1 MDTGSQLRRNLRVK
15 TSPPSSPVCTPVIK
29 YEPAPSIDDNED
41 ELSGV
46 ASLGIGSQSGTI
58 SVGITGDSTAILPVE
73 GADDE
78 QPCDLRLSSFRM
90 NLVSMAL
97 QQAAAAVI
105 SGGSVTSPSGI
116 QQAALQTMAAA
127 PPTHLP
133 SLINFPHP
141 HTPHTHAQLPSQA
154 SAQPRSITPT
164 RRYSTSTSTATSG
177 GPAAGVG
184 PEVVPSNRVA
194 SPLGGAISVGPL
206 TAASNSSA
214 TSGPST
220 SAAAAAAS
228 SALLT
233 GANSSDEVAAGRGGA
248 ISNSGSSHIAVI
260 APGSGGSFGGA
271 YTCERCGNSYARP
284 HSLNR
289 HMRFECGVEPKFECP
304 ICHKKSKH
312 KHNLVLHMRTHQH
325 R

>member
-15 TSPPSSPVCTPVIK
+15 TSPPSSPVCAPVIK
-29 YEPAPSIDDNED
+29 YEPAPSIDDNEG

-46 ASLGIGSQSGTI
+46 ASLGIASQSGTI
-58 SVGITGDSTAILPVE
+58 PVGVTGDNTAILPVAS
-73 GADDE
+73 ADDE

-105 SGGSVTSPSGI
+105 SGGAVTSPAGI
-116 QQAALQTMAAA
+116 QQAAMQTMAATA

-141 HTPHTHAQLPSQA
+141 HTPTHAQLSSQA

-164 RRYSTSTSTATSG
+164 RRYSTSTATGG
-177 GPAAGVG
+177 GPAAG
-184 PEVVPSNRVA
+184 VVPSNRVA
-194 SPLGGAISVGPL
+194 SPLGGTISVGPL
-206 TAASNSSA
+206 TTASNSSA

-220 SAAAAAAS
+220 SAAAAS

-233 GANSSDEVAAGRGGA
+233 GASSSDEVAASGGGA
-248 ISNSGSSHIAVI
+248 ISNSSSSHIPVI
-260 APGSGGSFGGA
+260 ATGSGGSFGGA